1 MFKLIYQHTEEAHIL
16 HTHPSRHVACDIS
29 PPSFGSLTIVQAY
42 VLNSINRLLTNNTLS
57 KSYIVV
63 RKYSI
68 LTHDYIC
75 NSHTPVLTHDYICN

>member
-16 HTHPSRHVACDIS
+16 HTHPNKHVACDIS

-57 KSYIVV
+57 KSVEIWLPKLET
-63 RKYSI
+63 RA
-68 LTHDYIC
+68 
-75 NSHTPVLTHDYICN
+75 